1 MFHKQLVSRI
11 QIWRHLTIV
20 PNIYLILINTNLD
33 WIAATVILMNNCIQQ
48 NLTECVLMK
57 HKLLNSLDT
66 LIINQCLH
74 IFRVYQIYCLIY
86 LLYQRTVHL
95 ILVHQIRIWFSKISD
110 FDIRTCYPLLWIFIK
125 RKHCCSYQISI
136 FIN

>member
-11 QIWRHLTIV
+11 QIWRHPTIV

-33 WIAATVILMNNCIQQ
+33 WIIATVILMNNGIQQ
-48 NLTECVLMK
+48 NLTEFVLVE

-74 IFRVYQIYCLIY
+74 IFRVYQIYSLIY
-86 LLYQRTVHL
+86 LLYQRPVHL
-95 ILVHQIRIWFSKISD
+95 ILIHQIRIRFSKITD
-110 FDIRTCYPLLWIFIK
+110 FDIRTCYPLLWNLIK

>member
-1 MFHKQLVSRI
+1 MLHKQLVSRI
-11 QIWRHLTIV
+11 QIWRHLSII
-20 PNIYLILINTNLD
+20 PNIYLVLVNANLN
-33 WIAATVILMNNCIQQ
+33 WIATAVILMNNGIQQ
-48 NLTECVLMK
+48 NLTECVLVE

-74 IFRVYQIYCLIY
+74 IFRVYQIYSLIY
-86 LLYQRTVHL
+86 LLYQRPVHL
-95 ILVHQIRIWFSKISD
+95 ILIHQIRIRFSKITD
-110 FDIRTCYPLLWIFIK
+110 FDIRTCYPLLWILIK